1 MISEDTDE
9 NTNAIAKSPS
19 QFAHDIEE
27 LVWEKDISYIE
38 AICLYCETNGLE
50 IETASDLVRKNDLLK
65 SHIEE
70 EAEGLNYLEKKARL
84 PV

>member
-1 MISEDTDE
+1 MNTPATDDNNN
-9 NTNAIAKSPS
+9 NTAKSPS

-27 LVWEKDISYIE
+27 LVWEKDISYID
-38 AICLYCETNGLE
+38 AICLYCEMNGLE
-50 IETASDLVRKNDLLK
+50 IETASELVRKNDLLK

-70 EAEGLNYLEKKARL
+70 EAEFLNYLEKKARL